1 VQIARTTPRR
11 RTRAAVALGIAV
23 LIGVPGVLAPTTA
36 GAAPGTAAEAGALLQ
51 ETAQRLT
58 VLDEQVHEAELTV
71 AAQQEAAAAAAEQAA
86 AAQAALA
93 VYEPQLRAIAQSGY
107 TGKSQSRVAAF
118 LTSDSADELVQQM
131 TTLDMIAAHT
141 NAVVGEVAVA
151 QAAAA
156 QAQAS
161 ADQLAATAQAG
172 LAQLE
177 EQRAAVQ
184 KEAAGYQ
191 ADFARLSAAEQTRLT
206 TAIAGRSLSAPSATE
221 LPLVPGSAAAIAIQV
236 ALSKVGS
243 TYVAGG
249 SGPNTFDCSG
259 LTSFAYAAAGVM
271 LPHSSRAQSTLGR
284 RVERNEL
291 QPGDLVFYYS
301 PISHVA
307 LYIGNGM
314 IVHAR
319 TQGVPLSVTSVDQS
333 GYRWAVRLTG

>member
-1 VQIARTTPRR
+1 VEIARTTPRR

>member
-1 VQIARTTPRR
+1 VQIARTNPRR

-36 GAAPGTAAEAGALLQ
+36 GAAPGTAAEAGALLR

>member
-36 GAAPGTAAEAGALLQ
+36 GAAPGTAAEAGALLR